1 MLAFD
6 AGGDVREG
14 GATITIVGELADD
27 DNGGISGELAVQQGV
42 YRVEISNSYTANES
56 YELTG
61 EEQITLTLASDDGL
75 AAESETTPPLNVEDC
90 PPEVPP
96 LENDFELDATAACL
110 DSDATQAEVEFT
122 VTGNPENLSGFYNY
136 ALSYEGEGSADD
148 TISGPVITGFDGR
161 LLVADRDF
169 WLVPDPDTP
178 GSGTI
183 QILNPQLAGLSIR
196 FEIVSESPF
205 KGSEQF
211 SFSFGDDSS
220 VRSVVA
226 GLDDPELNCP
236 DPPEEIKENKP
247 MAGTVYLLLDN
258 STSMKGADPSTE
270 NADVA
275 NRLEAQN
282 RLAFYS
288 FQQAASRAGYGF
300 RKIGEQQVQSFG
312 SSNTDNI
319 INTGSQTLADALS
332 DYELIDLPDDGF
344 EAQDLT
350 VNLITF
356 GYVVENQS
364 VTFTAEDPITGV
376 ELAKSILLTTTPDQV
391 YGNSIDGNPIWSERN
406 LPQPDERD
414 LFRGD
419 GRLASNLYSGTEMYG
434 ALKGLESLLFE
445 QAIEA
450 VVDPLTGEE
459 FVFVVLTTDGRP
471 ERRPWW
477 GNRSGDGTGVNVSLP
492 ESLGGDAVTSA
503 GLLYDN
509 AGNPVFIADNSGTQQ
524 WTPMQ
529 ADLNRALDLLAS
541 GADDPLAQVQVRAV
555 GLGDGSEANFP
566 AIYNDLLG
574 LQTFNGDA
582 AWSYD
587 YANSFRLPEFLG

>member
-1 MLAFD
+1 MLD
-6 AGGDVREG
+6 DEG
-14 GATITIVGELADD
+14 GEV
-27 DNGGISGELAVQQGV
+27 
-42 YRVEISNSYTANES
+42 
-56 YELTG
+56 
-61 EEQITLTLASDDGL
+61 
-75 AAESETTPPLNVEDC
+75 ESETTPPLKVDDC
-90 PPEVPP
+90 PPPA
-96 LENDFELDATAACL
+96 LKNDFELGAKAACL
-110 DSDATQAEVEFT
+110 DENATQAEVEFT

-136 ALSYEGEGSADD
+136 ALSYGGEGSADD
-148 TISGPVITGFDGR
+148 MISEPVITDLDGR
-161 LLVADRDF
+161 LLIADRDF
-169 WLVPDPDTP
+169 WLVPDSDQP
-178 GSGTI
+178 GSGKI

-205 KGSEQF
+205 MGSEQF
-211 SFSFGDDSS
+211 SFSFSDDSS
-220 VRSVVA
+220 VRSVEA

-236 DPPEEIKENKP
+236 EPPEVIKEKP
-247 MAGTVYLLLDN
+247 MPGTVYLLLDN

-300 RKIGEQQVQSFG
+300 RKIGEQEVQSFG

-319 INTGSQTLADALS
+319 INTGSQSLADALS
-332 DYELIDLPDDGF
+332 EYELVDLPDDGF
-344 EAQDLT
+344 KAQDLT

-356 GYVVENQS
+356 GYVVEHQS

-376 ELAKSILLTTTPDQV
+376 ELAQSILLTTTPDQV
-391 YGNSIDGNPIWSERN
+391 YGNSIDGNPVWSERN

-419 GRLASNLYSGTEMYG
+419 GRLASNLYAGTEMYG
-434 ALKGLESLLFE
+434 ALKGLENLLFD
-445 QAIEA
+445 QAIA
-450 VVDPLTGEE
+450 DPLTGEE
-459 FVFVVLTTDGRP
+459 FVFVALTTDGRP

-477 GNRSGDGTGVNVSLP
+477 DNRSGDGTGVNVSLP

-509 AGNPVFIADNSGTQQ
+509 AGNPVFVADNSGTQQ

-529 ADLNRALDLLAS
+529 ADLNRALDLLAIR
-541 GADDPLAQVQVRAV
+541 AIDPLTQVQVRAV
-555 GLGDGSEANFP
+555 GFGDGSEANFP

-574 LQTFNGDA
+574 NQTFNDDA
-582 AWSYD
+582 KWSYD
-587 YANSFRLPEFLG
+587 YASSFELPEFLG